1 VARYVL
7 LRLLVAV
14 PLALGAASLV
24 FVLLETAPG
33 NAADLLLGD
42 RPVPP
47 EVRERLVRAWG
58 LDRPAGERYVRWVA
72 ALALH
77 GELGWSISRSRPVAE
92 LVADALPAT
101 ARLAVA
107 ALTLHLIAG
116 VLLGALSAASRGRL
130 LPRALGAGSLLLY
143 SMPTFW
149 LGLMAV
155 MLLSY
160 AVPILPASS
169 MRSVGAADWP
179 LGLRLA
185 DAAWHLVLPA
195 AVLACGSAAA
205 MIRVVRAGVVG
216 ALGQGFARAARAR
229 GVGPRRVLFVHALR
243 NALLPVINLA
253 GLSLPAL
260 LSGTLVAE
268 VVFAWPGMG
277 RLTYDAIRAR
287 DIPVVL
293 ATTVLA
299 TFLVVAGSLAADLA
313 MAAADP
319 RIRLDGRKGR
329 S

>member
-33 NAADLLLGD
+33 DAADLLLGD
-42 RPVPP
+42 RPVPS
-47 EVRERLVRAWG
+47 EVRERLVAAWG
-58 LDRPAGERYVRWVA
+58 LDRPAGERYLHWLA
-72 ALALH
+72 ALVLH
-77 GELGWSISRSRPVAE
+77 GELGWSISRSRPVGE
-92 LVADALPAT
+92 LIAQALPAT

-107 ALTLHLIAG
+107 ALALHLIAG
-116 VLLGALSAASRGRL
+116 VLLGTLSAASRGRWL
-130 LPRALGAGSLLLY
+130 GPALGAGSLLLY

-149 LGLMAV
+149 LGLMGV
-155 MLLSY
+155 MLLGY

-169 MRSVGAADWP
+169 MHSVGAADWP
-179 LGLRLA
+179 WGLRLA
-185 DAAWHLVLPA
+185 DAVWHLVLPA
-195 AVLACGSAAA
+195 AVLAAGSAAA
-205 MIRVVRAGVVG
+205 MIRVVRAGVLG

-229 GVGPRRVLFVHALR
+229 GIGPRMLLVHALR
-243 NALLPVINLA
+243 HALLPVINLA

-287 DIPVVL
+287 DIPVAL

-299 TFLVVAGSLAADLA
+299 TFLVVAGSLVADLA

-319 RIRLDGRKGR
+319 RIRLRGHAERP
-329 S
+329 